1 MQSSSTELSEE
12 LTSALAAGRWWA
24 IMEVSD
30 PIPDDYE
37 YDFSVSEEW
46 GQTKEAGATSSSSS
60 LVLSEKA
67 HFLHSGISDETLKTI
82 PEWRQK
88 RTQGAH
94 FSSRSRHE
102 APVPVRS
109 SPVPV
114 RSSPVPVRSS
124 PEPVRSSP
132 EPVRSSPVPV
142 RSSPVPVRSSPEP
155 VRSSPVPSRSSEGPP
170 ARSPKEAPVPR
181 GSQQRG
187 KLRIP
192 QHLTKHLIKAS
203 IETPIPIQSPQRVP
217 VSASKVLTYSSHGAP
232 MQKIEP
238 LTCAQAALVIKK
250 ISERRNAT
258 NPELRRQNSQNAPEA
273 ESSVKLRIPKQREKV
288 RDWSERQQRQNNI
301 RKGVSVSPL
310 YLMFLLLLKCI
321 QTSKHCL

>member
-30 PIPDDYE
+30 PIPE

-102 APVPVRS
+102 APVPILACAV
-109 SPVPV
+109 
-114 RSSPVPVRSS
+114 
-124 PEPVRSSP
+124 
-132 EPVRSSPVPV
+132 
-142 RSSPVPVRSSPEP
+142 
-155 VRSSPVPSRSSEGPP
+155 RSSEGPA

-301 RKGVSVSPL
+301 RKGVSDSAGVDRSASQKKQRMAITVNDLQSVPGGADQMDYFCCL
-310 YLMFLLLLKCI
+310 FEKCCVI
-321 QTSKHCL
+321 

>member
-46 GQTKEAGATSSSSS
+46 GDTKEAGATSSSSS

-102 APVPVRS
+102 APVP
-109 SPVPV
+109 
-114 RSSPVPVRSS
+114 
-124 PEPVRSSP
+124 
-132 EPVRSSPVPV
+132 
-142 RSSPVPVRSSPEP
+142 
-155 VRSSPVPSRSSEGPP
+155 
-170 ARSPKEAPVPR
+170 
-181 GSQQRG
+181 
-187 KLRIP
+187 
-192 QHLTKHLIKAS
+192 
-203 IETPIPIQSPQRVP
+203 RVP

-301 RKGVSVSPL
+301 RKGVSDSAGVDRSASQKKQRMAITVNDLQSVPGGADQMDCFCCL
-310 YLMFLLLLKCI
+310 FEKCCVI
-321 QTSKHCL
+321 

>member
-1 MQSSSTELSEE
+1 MQSSSMELSEE

-46 GQTKEAGATSSSSS
+46 GETKEAGATSSSSS

-94 FSSRSRHE
+94 FSSRYRHE
-102 APVPVRS
+102 A
-109 SPVPV
+109 
-114 RSSPVPVRSS
+114 

-132 EPVRSSPVPV
+132 EPVRSW
-142 RSSPVPVRSSPEP
+142 PEP
-155 VRSSPVPSRSSEGPP
+155 PVRSSEGPP

-301 RKGVSVSPL
+301 RKGVSDSAGVDRSASQKKQRMAITVNDLQSVPGGADQMDCFCCL
-310 YLMFLLLLKCI
+310 FEKCCVI
-321 QTSKHCL
+321 